1 MTTAWRRRQSRASA
15 SPLILVYIF
24 AGLIAVGTALLM
36 LPATQHGEGFTP
48 FMDAFFTATSAVAV
62 TGLVVQD
69 TPTYWTSVGQIIVI
83 ALVYVG
89 GLGFMT
95 VATFMLILIGQR
107 LTLTQRLLVRE
118 SLGVNRLGG
127 LVRLTVGVVILATL
141 IQLLGFGAL
150 LARFWF
156 VMPQEEAMWHAA
168 FLSISSFNNAG
179 FMSLT
184 NPDALSAYR
193 DDAAVLG
200 IMAGLILLGSIG
212 YATMADMVLTRRF
225 SLFALNTK
233 FVLIVTG
240 ALLLFGCAMFLLFEH
255 DNPNTIGELP
265 VGEKLLVS
273 AFEST
278 SGRTA
283 GFSTVE
289 FGETREYT
297 SLTFCGLMLIGGA
310 TGSVAGG
317 IKVNAF
323 AIIVLTLLAMIR
335 GRERASAFRREVPR
349 SQIQQ
354 AMAIGLFSVGFVFL
368 CTILLSVTE
377 SGLPFLNLL
386 FESFSA
392 AGTVGL
398 SRGITPIVSTWG
410 QIILIGAM
418 FIGRVG
424 PVTLGL
430 ALGQRT
436 DVEVYRNAQERVT
449 IG

>member
-1 MTTAWRRRQSRASA
+1 MTTAPRRRQSRASA

-24 AGLIAVGTALLM
+24 AGLIAVGTGLLM
-36 LPATQHGEGFTP
+36 LPATNHGGGFTP
-48 FMDAFFTATSAVAV
+48 FMDALFTATSAVAV

-69 TPTYWTSVGQIIVI
+69 TPTYWTNVGQIIVI

-95 VATFMLILIGQR
+95 IATFMLILIGQR

-127 LVRLTVGVVILATL
+127 LVRLTVGVVILATA

-156 VMPQEEAMWHAA
+156 VLPREDAIWQAA

-184 NPDALSAYR
+184 NPEALSAYR
-193 DDAAVLG
+193 DDVAIMGTMAV
-200 IMAGLILLGSIG
+200 LILLGSIG
-212 YATMADMVLTRRF
+212 YATMADLALSRRF
-225 SLFALNTK
+225 SLYTLNTK
-233 FVLIVTG
+233 FVLITT
-240 ALLLFGCAMFLLFEH
+240 ALLLLVGGGLFMFFEH
-255 DNPNTIGELP
+255 DNASTIGELP
-265 VGEKLLVS
+265 VGEQVLVA

-289 FGETREYT
+289 FRETREYT
-297 SLTFCGLMLIGGA
+297 SLLYCGLMLIGGA

-323 AIIVLTLLAMIR
+323 AIIVLTLLATMR
-335 GRERASAFRREVPR
+335 GRERVSVFRREVPQ
-349 SQIQQ
+349 SQVRQ
-354 AMAIGLFSVGFVFL
+354 AMAIGVFSVGFVFL
-368 CTILLSVTE
+368 CTLLLSVTE
-377 SGLPFLNLL
+377 RGMEFIDLL

-398 SRGITPIVSTWG
+398 SRGITPVVSTWG

-418 FIGRVG
+418 FVGRVG

-436 DVEVYRNAQERVT
+436 DVETYRYAQERVT

>member
-1 MTTAWRRRQSRASA
+1 MTTASRRRQSRASA

-24 AGLIAVGTALLM
+24 AGLIAAGTVLLM
-36 LPATQHGEGFTP
+36 LPATNHEEGFTP

-118 SLGVNRLGG
+118 SLGVNRIGG
-127 LVRLTVGVVILATL
+127 LVRLTVGVVIVATL
-141 IQLLGFGAL
+141 IQLVGFGAL
-150 LARFWF
+150 LVRFWF
-156 VMPQEEAMWHAA
+156 VMPQGEAVWQAA

-184 NPDALSAYR
+184 NPGALTAYR
-193 DDAAVLG
+193 DDVAVMG

-240 ALLLFGCAMFLLFEH
+240 ALLLFGCGAFLLFER
-255 DNPNTIGELP
+255 DNPNTIGDLP
-265 VGEKLLVS
+265 VGEQLLVS

-289 FGETREYT
+289 FGETREFT

-323 AIIVLTLLAMIR
+323 AIIVLTLLAMIK
-335 GRERASAFRREVPR
+335 GRERATAFRREVPR
-349 SQIQQ
+349 SQVQQ
-354 AMAIGLFSVGFVFL
+354 AMAIGLFFVGFVFL
-368 CTILLSVTE
+368 CTLLLSVTE
-377 SGLPFLNLL
+377 SGLPFLDLL

-398 SRGITPIVSTWG
+398 SRGVTSVVSAWG
-410 QIILIGAM
+410 QLILIGAM

-436 DVEVYRNAQERVT
+436 DVEAYRFAQERVT

>member
-1 MTTAWRRRQSRASA
+1 
-15 SPLILVYIF
+15 
-24 AGLIAVGTALLM
+24 
-36 LPATQHGEGFTP
+36 
-48 FMDAFFTATSAVAV
+48 
-62 TGLVVQD
+62 
-69 TPTYWTSVGQIIVI
+69 
-83 ALVYVG
+83 
-89 GLGFMT
+89 MT

-127 LVRLTVGVVILATL
+127 LVRLTVGVVILATT
-141 IQLLGFGAL
+141 IQVLGFGAL

-156 VMPQEEAMWHAA
+156 VLPREDAIWQAA

-184 NPDALSAYR
+184 NPEALSAYR
-193 DDAAVLG
+193 DDVAIMGTMAV
-200 IMAGLILLGSIG
+200 LILLGSIG
-212 YATMADMVLTRRF
+212 YATMADLALSRRF
-225 SLFALNTK
+225 SRFTLNTK
-233 FVLIVTG
+233 FVLITT
-240 ALLLFGCAMFLLFEH
+240 ALLLLLGGGLFMFFER
-255 DNPNTIGELP
+255 DNASTIGEMP
-265 VGEKLLVS
+265 VGEQVLVA

-297 SLTFCGLMLIGGA
+297 SLLYCGLMLIGGA

-323 AIIVLTLLAMIR
+323 AIIVLTLLATMR
-335 GRERASAFRREVPR
+335 GRERVSVFRREVPQ
-349 SQIQQ
+349 SQVRQ
-354 AMAIGLFSVGFVFL
+354 AMAIGVFSVGFVFL
-368 CTILLSVTE
+368 CTLLLSVTE
-377 SGLPFLNLL
+377 SGMEFIDLV

-398 SRGITPIVSTWG
+398 SRGITPVVSTWG
-410 QIILIGAM
+410 QLILIGAM
-418 FIGRVG
+418 FVGRVG

-430 ALGQRT
+430 ALGQRPG
-436 DVEVYRNAQERVT
+436 VEAYRFAQERVT

>member
-1 MTTAWRRRQSRASA
+1 MRASRRKRQSRASA

-24 AGLIAVGTALLM
+24 ASLIALGAGLLM
-36 LPATQHGEGFTP
+36 LPFTHHGEGFTP
-48 FMDAFFTATSAVAV
+48 FMDALFTATSAVAV
-62 TGLVVQD
+62 TGLVTQD
-69 TPTYWTSVGQIIVI
+69 TPTYWTSAGQIIVI

-127 LVRLTVGVVILATL
+127 LVRLTVGVVILATA

-156 VMPQEEAMWHAA
+156 VMPSEEAVWQAA

-184 NPDALSAYR
+184 NEGALSAYR
-193 DDAAVLG
+193 TDPAIMGVMAA
-200 IMAGLILLGSIG
+200 LILLGSIG
-212 YATMADMVLTRRF
+212 YATMADVVLTRRF
-225 SLFALNTK
+225 SLFTLNTK
-233 FVLIVTG
+233 FVLIATG
-240 ALLLFGCAMFLLFEH
+240 ALLLLGCGMFLMFEH

-265 VGEKLLVS
+265 IEEKLLVS

-289 FGETREYT
+289 FGETREQT
-297 SLTFCGLMLIGGA
+297 SLLYCGLMLIGGA

-323 AIIVLTLLAMIR
+323 AVIVLMLVAMLK
-335 GRERASAFRREVPR
+335 GRERVSVFGREIPR
-349 SQIQQ
+349 AQVQQ
-354 AMAIGLFSVGFVFL
+354 AMAIGLFSVGFIFL
-368 CTILLSVTE
+368 CALALSITE
-377 SGLPFLNLL
+377 DGLPFLDML

-398 SRGITPIVSTWG
+398 SRGITSEVSMLG
-410 QIILIGAM
+410 QLALIGAM
-418 FIGRVG
+418 FVGRVG

-430 ALGQRT
+430 ALGSRT
-436 DVEVYRNAQERVT
+436 DTEVYRYAQERVT

>member
-1 MTTAWRRRQSRASA
+1 MAAAGRKRQSRASA

-24 AGLIAVGTALLM
+24 AGLIAIGTVLLM
-36 LPATQHGEGFTP
+36 LPAANQDEGFTP
-48 FMDAFFTATSAVAV
+48 FMDALFTATSAVAV

-69 TPTYWTSVGQIIVI
+69 TPTYWTSVGQVIVI

-95 VATFMLILIGQR
+95 IATFMLILIGQR

-127 LVRLTVGVVILATL
+127 LVRLTVGVVILATA
-141 IQLLGFGAL
+141 IQALGFGAL

-156 VMPQEEAMWHAA
+156 VMPQEEAIWQAA

-184 NPDALSAYR
+184 NPEALTAYR
-193 DDAAVLG
+193 DDPAIMGTMAV
-200 IMAGLILLGSIG
+200 LILLGSIG
-212 YATMADMVLTRRF
+212 YATMADMALSRRF
-225 SLFALNTK
+225 SLYTLNTK
-233 FVLIVTG
+233 FVLITT
-240 ALLLFGCAMFLLFEH
+240 ALLLLLGGGIFMLFER
-255 DNPNTIGELP
+255 DNANTIGELP
-265 VGEKLLVS
+265 VEEKLLVS

-297 SLTFCGLMLIGGA
+297 SLMFCGLMLIGGA

-323 AIIVLTLLAMIR
+323 AIIVLTLLATMR
-335 GRERASAFRREVPR
+335 GRERVSVFRREVPQ
-349 SQIQQ
+349 SQVRQ
-354 AMAIGLFSVGFVFL
+354 AMAIGVFSVGFVFL
-368 CTILLSVTE
+368 CTLLLSVTE

-398 SRGITPIVSTWG
+398 SRGITPVVSTWG
-410 QIILIGAM
+410 QFILIGAM
-418 FIGRVG
+418 FVGRVG

-436 DVEVYRNAQERVT
+436 DVDVYRYAQERVT

>member
-1 MTTAWRRRQSRASA
+1 MRARRRKRQSRASA

-24 AGLIAVGTALLM
+24 AGLIALGAGLLM
-36 LPATQHGEGFTP
+36 LPAAHHGEGFTP
-48 FMDAFFTATSAVAV
+48 FMDALFTATSAVAV
-62 TGLVVQD
+62 TGLVTQD
-69 TPTYWTSVGQIIVI
+69 TPTYWTTTGQIIVI
-83 ALVYVG
+83 SLVYVG

-95 VATFMLILIGQR
+95 LATFMLILIGQR

-127 LVRLTVGVVILATL
+127 LVRLTVGVVILATT
-141 IQLLGFGAL
+141 IQILGFGAL
-150 LARFWF
+150 LSRFWF
-156 VMPQEEAMWHAA
+156 IMPPEEAVWQAA

-184 NPDALSAYR
+184 NEGALSAFR
-193 DDAAVLG
+193 DDPAIMGAMAA
-200 IMAGLILLGSIG
+200 LILLGSIG
-212 YATMADMVLTRRF
+212 YATIADVVLSRRF

-233 FVLIVTG
+233 FVLIATG
-240 ALLLFGCAMFLLFEH
+240 ALLLLGCGMFLLFEH
-255 DNPNTIGELP
+255 DNPDTIGELP
-265 VGEKLLVS
+265 IEEKLLAS

-289 FGETREYT
+289 FGETREQT
-297 SLTFCGLMLIGGA
+297 SLLYCGLMLIGGA

-323 AIIVLTLLAMIR
+323 AVIILTLLAMMR
-335 GRERASAFRREVPR
+335 GRERASVFGREVPQ
-349 SQIQQ
+349 SQVRQ
-354 AMAIGLFSVGFVFL
+354 AMAIGLFSVGFIFL
-368 CTILLSVTE
+368 CTLALSITE
-377 SGLPFLNLL
+377 DGLPFLDVL

-398 SRGITPIVSTWG
+398 SRGITPDVSTLG
-410 QIILIGAM
+410 QIALIVAM
-418 FIGRVG
+418 FVGRVG

-430 ALGQRT
+430 ALGSRT
-436 DVEVYRNAQERVT
+436 DTEVYRYAQERVT

>member
-1 MTTAWRRRQSRASA
+1 MRASRRKRQSRASA

-24 AGLIAVGTALLM
+24 ASLIALGAGLLM
-36 LPATQHGEGFTP
+36 LPFTHHGEGFTP
-48 FMDAFFTATSAVAV
+48 FMDALFTATSAVAV
-62 TGLVVQD
+62 TGLVTQD
-69 TPTYWTSVGQIIVI
+69 TPTYWTSAGQIIVI

-127 LVRLTVGVVILATL
+127 LVRLTVGVVILATA

-156 VMPQEEAMWHAA
+156 VMPSEEAVWQAA

-184 NPDALSAYR
+184 NEGALSAYR
-193 DDAAVLG
+193 TDPAIMGVMAA
-200 IMAGLILLGSIG
+200 LILLGSIG
-212 YATMADMVLTRRF
+212 YATMADVVLTRRF
-225 SLFALNTK
+225 SLFTLNTK
-233 FVLIVTG
+233 FVLIATG
-240 ALLLFGCAMFLLFEH
+240 ALLLLGCGMFLMFEH

-265 VGEKLLVS
+265 IEEKLLVS

-289 FGETREYT
+289 FGETREQT
-297 SLTFCGLMLIGGA
+297 SLLYCGLMLIGGA

-323 AIIVLTLLAMIR
+323 AVIVLMLVAMLK
-335 GRERASAFRREVPR
+335 GRERVSVFGREIPR
-349 SQIQQ
+349 AQVQQ
-354 AMAIGLFSVGFVFL
+354 AMAIGLFSVGFIFL
-368 CTILLSVTE
+368 CALALSITE
-377 SGLPFLNLL
+377 DGLPFLDVL

-398 SRGITPIVSTWG
+398 SRGITSEVSMLG
-410 QIILIGAM
+410 QLALIGAM
-418 FIGRVG
+418 FVGRVG

-430 ALGQRT
+430 ALGSRT
-436 DVEVYRNAQERVT
+436 DTEVYRYAQERVT

>member
-1 MTTAWRRRQSRASA
+1 MAAAGRKRQSRASA

-24 AGLIAVGTALLM
+24 AGLIAVGTGLLM
-36 LPATQHGEGFTP
+36 LPVTNHGGGFTP
-48 FMDAFFTATSAVAV
+48 FMDALFTATSAVAV
-62 TGLVVQD
+62 TGLVVED
-69 TPTYWTSVGQIIVI
+69 TPTYWTSVGQVIVI

-95 VATFMLILIGQR
+95 IATFMLILIGQR

-127 LVRLTVGVVILATL
+127 LVRLTVGVVILATA
-141 IQLLGFGAL
+141 IQVLGFGAL

-156 VMPQEEAMWHAA
+156 VMPQEEAIWQAA

-184 NPDALSAYR
+184 NPEALTAYR
-193 DDAAVLG
+193 DDPAIMGV
-200 IMAGLILLGSIG
+200 MAGLILLGSIG
-212 YATMADMVLTRRF
+212 YATMADLALSRRF
-225 SLFALNTK
+225 SLYTLNTK
-233 FVLIVTG
+233 FVLITT
-240 ALLLFGCAMFLLFEH
+240 ALLLLLGGGLFLLFER
-255 DNPNTIGELP
+255 DNASTIGELP
-265 VGEKLLVS
+265 VGEQVLVS

-323 AIIVLTLLAMIR
+323 AIIVLTLLATMR
-335 GRERASAFRREVPR
+335 GRERVSVFRREVPQ
-349 SQIQQ
+349 SQVRQ
-354 AMAIGLFSVGFVFL
+354 AMAIGVFSVGFVFL
-368 CTILLSVTE
+368 CTLLLSVTE

-398 SRGITPIVSTWG
+398 SRGITPVVSTWG
-410 QIILIGAM
+410 QLILIGAM
-418 FIGRVG
+418 FVGRVG

-436 DVEVYRNAQERVT
+436 DVDVYRYAQERVT